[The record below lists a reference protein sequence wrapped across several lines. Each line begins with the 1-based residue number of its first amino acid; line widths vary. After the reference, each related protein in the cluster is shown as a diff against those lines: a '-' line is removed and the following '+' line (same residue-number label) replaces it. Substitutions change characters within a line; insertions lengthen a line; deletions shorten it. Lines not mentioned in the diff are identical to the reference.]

1 MMNKLITTIGCAGIS
16 ALALAEAP
24 SVTDISVTQDA
35 GRLVTVT
42 YTLSGEDAVTTM
54 CVETNAGNDVWVS
67 IGDANISHVSGD
79 VNRRVAVGSHSFTW
93 TPNKSWPN
101 HKIDNGNIRI
111 GVKAWA
117 LDNPP
122 DYMAVSLV
130 ARESALY
137 YQSAEAVPGGVQD
150 EKYKTE
156 YLLMRRIPAAN
167 VVWRMGAPSTEKR
180 DSNITAASETPHT
193 VSLSK
198 DYYIGVYSITK
209 QQYRYMMAQDPS
221 TYPVGDDRFVPIT
234 SMSYNGLRGTTYS
247 WPSDGHS
254 VVSTSV
260 LGKLQALTGFT
271 TMDLPTDAQWEF
283 ACRAGTGSALYD
295 GHELENT
302 GTSTYVNQLAVYQG
316 HGNALSVVGTCQPN
330 GWGLY
335 DMYGNIWEYCLD
347 WYQENLTGVDA
358 NTGPNTG
365 SGRIRRGA
373 CYSNTAGY
381 CRSAMRLSIG
391 ADSTGGTLGFR
402 VACDAYAAR

>member
-1 MMNKLITTIGCAGIS
+1 MKKLIIS
-16 ALALAEAP
+16 FTNAAAVSVAFAVAP
-24 SVTDISVTQDA
+24 SIDNVSVVQDSQ
-35 GRLVTVT
+35 RLVTVE
-42 YTLSGEDAVTTM
+42 YTLSGEAAVTTM
-54 CVETNAGNDVWVS
+54 CVETNAGNDVWIP
-67 IGDANISHVSGD
+67 IGDSNISHVSGD
-79 VNRRVAVGSHSFTW
+79 VNKKVSVGNRSFTW
-93 TPNKSWPN
+93 TPGKSWPN
-101 HKIDNGNIRI
+101 QKVTGGNIRI

-122 DYMAVSLV
+122 EYMALSLV
-130 ARESALY
+130 SPRTAMY
-137 YQSAEAVPGGVQD
+137 YTSAEAVPDGVQD
-150 EKYKTE
+150 AKYKTE

-167 VVWRMGAPSTEKR
+167 VVWRMGAPATELR
-180 DSNITAASETPHT
+180 DSNISAASETPHQ

-198 DYYIGVYSITK
+198 DYYIGVYPITK
-209 QQYRYMMAQDPS
+209 QQYRYMMAHDPS
-221 TYPVGDDRFVPIT
+221 TYPVGAERFKPIT

-254 VVSTSV
+254 VATTSV

-295 GHELENT
+295 GHELENA

-316 HGNALSVVGTCQPN
+316 HGNTLAVVGTCQPN

-358 NTGPNTG
+358 NTGPSTG
-365 SGRIRRGA
+365 SNRIRRGA

-381 CRSAMRLSIG
+381 CRSAMRLAIG
-391 ADSTGGTLGFR
+391 ADNIGDTLGFR
-402 VACDAYAAR
+402 VACNAYAAR